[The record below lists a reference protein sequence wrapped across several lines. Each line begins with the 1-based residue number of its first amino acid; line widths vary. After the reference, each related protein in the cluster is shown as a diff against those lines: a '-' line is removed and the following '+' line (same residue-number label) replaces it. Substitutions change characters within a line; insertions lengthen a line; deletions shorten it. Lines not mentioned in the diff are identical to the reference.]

1 MWDLVGNPGDRFS
14 HNEAPIL
21 LIGFILISRLVIPI
35 IIDGTGPL
43 SPLSVLNSYMVGV
56 TSSTFNETIFIHD
69 KAMRC
74 ASSELS
80 PYC

>member
-1 MWDLVGNPGDRFS
+1 M
-14 HNEAPIL
+14 
-21 LIGFILISRLVIPI
+21 VIPI

-43 SPLSVLNSYMVGV
+43 SLLSVLNSWKVGV

-69 KAMRC
+69 KAMHY

-80 PYC
+80 PYCCMLQKMEHQTYMALQTKSFYRLNI